1 MISNLVQVA
10 AWGSVHMQA
19 DRWQFWVETDLVD
32 LAVLS
37 QLIMLSTDG
46 LLLLLVLADP
56 PLVFTN
62 PPPRK
67 RSSTVGR
74 GVEGAGGT
82 TVGVEGLLDLD
93 LCKSL

>member
-1 MISNLVQVA
+1 
-10 AWGSVHMQA
+10 MQA
-19 DRWQFWVETDLVD
+19 DRWQFWVEIDLVD

-56 PLVFTN
+56 TLVFTD

-93 LCKSL
+93 LGKSL

>member
-1 MISNLVQVA
+1 
-10 AWGSVHMQA
+10 MQA

-56 PLVFTN
+56 PLVFTD

-93 LCKSL
+93 LRKSLWSGPGISMGILDLDL